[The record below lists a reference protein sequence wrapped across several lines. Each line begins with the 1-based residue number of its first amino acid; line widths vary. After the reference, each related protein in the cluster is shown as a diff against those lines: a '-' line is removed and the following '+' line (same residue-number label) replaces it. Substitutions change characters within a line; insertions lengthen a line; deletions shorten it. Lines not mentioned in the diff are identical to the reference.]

1 MTSYLDSHSYINVSL
16 AGADYDVLM
25 YDAVFWPA
33 AILQDQ
39 LNIASVALWPVPL
52 LLSANEHTIPTPV
65 AYHPLLGTA
74 FSPTMVSMS
83 VIYWRRS
90 ATLYCW
96 F

>member
-1 MTSYLDSHSYINVSL
+1 MTRYLSRHSYINVCL
-16 AGADYDVLM
+16 AGADYDVLV

-39 LNIASVALWPVPL
+39 LNITSVALWPVPI

-74 FSPTMVSMS
+74 FSPIMVSMS
-83 VIYWRRS
+83 IM
-90 ATLYCW
+90 CW
-96 F
+96 